1 MAARDVIMIAIL
13 LFGFGMAFFV
23 THLVFNTMT
32 NAMLNITEINASN
45 ATVSVFEGVKNTTE
59 RLDYVVFGVFIALIL
74 GLIITGWFIGGHP
87 IFMFI
92 YFVFIVMGVIISSIM
107 SNVWET
113 ISQSSVFGLTITS
126 FPITNNILLNLPI
139 YIAIIGFI
147 GIVIMFA
154 KPLSESY

>member
-23 THLVFNTMT
+23 THLIFNTMT
-32 NAMLNITEINASN
+32 NAMINVEAINESN
-45 ATVSVFEGVKNTTE
+45 ATTAVLYGVQETTA
-59 RLDYVVFGVFIALIL
+59 RLDYVLFGVFIALIL

-92 YFVFIVMGVIISSIM
+92 YFIFIVMGVVISTVLA
-107 SNVWET
+107 NVWET
-113 ISQSSVFGLTITS
+113 ISQSSVFGLTVAA
-126 FPITNNILLNLPI
+126 FPITNNILLKLPI
-139 YIAIIGFI
+139 YIGIIGFI

-154 KPLSESY
+154 KPMENY